1 MRVGKRLGLGFGDAS
16 GFSEYFGLPALAVAL
31 DNTIVADNATVGTV
45 VGEFN
50 ADGVTI
56 VGASPFVIVGRE
68 LRVNSALTAGEYS
81 ISVQA
86 TGFDPTTIVIF
97 ALTPNFLLEV
107 EDNIVLEDE
116 DNIIIEVF

>member
-86 TGFDPTTIVIF
+86 TGFDPTTIIIF
-97 ALTPNFLLEV
+97 ALTPSV
-107 EDNIVLEDE
+107 VLEIA
-116 DNIIIEVF
+116 DNVVLEIGDNLILEI

>member
-56 VGASPFVIVGRE
+56 VGASPFVIAGRE
-68 LRVNSALTAGEYS
+68 LRVNAALTAGEYS
-81 ISVQA
+81 VQLQADGYAPA
-86 TGFDPTTIVIF
+86 TIIIF
-97 ALTPNFLLEV
+97 ALTPSV
-107 EDNIVLEDE
+107 VLEIA
-116 DNIIIEVF
+116 DNVVLEIGDNLILEI